1 MNEKDIYIYINEN
14 SITVIQE
21 LLRAG
26 YEIHITNDGETS
38 KMLSMRINH
47 IDFDDQRFIS
57 VTEDEQMYIDS
68 LRHGD
73 E

>member
-1 MNEKDIYIYINEN
+1 MNEKDIYIYINDN

-57 VTEDEQMYIDS
+57 VAEDEQSSFYIS
-68 LRHGD
+68 RHMS
-73 E
+73 